1 MPATLSA
8 TPAFPTPLTDA
19 VTGSLPNAFP
29 FLTGLGPWPDGPG
42 WDESFHGMMSL
53 MTISGD
59 YSWSFTLML
68 PPESACEF
76 CRAFTGFDFPYESPD
91 LADLVGEL
99 VNILAGDV
107 TARMQADGMAAKMGL
122 PMVTR
127 VTEPR
132 MHCLSAVPVTQMW
145 FQSDSGPFGLRMA
158 LSRS

>member
-1 MPATLSA
+1 MTATLSPA
-8 TPAFPTPLTDA
+8 PAFPAPLADA

-29 FLTGLGPWPDGPG
+29 FLTGLAPCPDGPG
-42 WDESFHGMMSL
+42 WDEPFDGMVSL
-53 MTISGD
+53 MTIFGD
-59 YSWSFTLML
+59 YSWSFSLLL

-76 CRAFTGFDFPYESPD
+76 CRAFTGFDFPYDSPD

-127 VTEPR
+127 GTELR
-132 MHCLSAVPVTQMW
+132 MHHLSAVPATQMW
-145 FQSDSGPFGLRMA
+145 FQTDSGPFGLLMA
-158 LSRS
+158 LSRA